1 MSDTLLTD
9 LYQLTMLQ
17 AYAARGSSTGSAVFE
32 LYARHLPPD
41 RGFLVVAG
49 LEQALDYLEHL
60 RFTTADV
67 DWLASTRRFSGAF
80 LETLADFRFRGDVW
94 AVPEGRVVFAG
105 EPWLRVEAALPEA
118 QFVESRLI
126 NLLHFSTLIATK
138 AARCV
143 LAAQGRPLADFGMR
157 RAHGADAA
165 LLAARAAVLSGFAA
179 TATVEAGR
187 RYGLPLV
194 GTMAHSYV
202 QALGDESAAF
212 QHYAATSPDA
222 TTVLIDTYDTGRAA
236 QTVAELVRSGMKIQA
251 VRIDSGDL
259 AAEAVKVRRILDE
272 GGASTVRIIASGNL
286 DELSIEALV
295 TSGAPIDSFG
305 VGTRLDTSADA
316 PTLDAVYKLQSYA
329 GEPCRKRSPGKETWP
344 GAKQVYR
351 HYDTHGRMCADQMAL
366 ADEPGVAGEPLLVCV
381 MRQGRRVDA
390 HPSVAQIAAQAQADL
405 ARLPMEARCLRAPQP
420 LQPVYSESIRALA
433 ASFDSRDRR

>member
-17 AYAARGSSTGSAVFE
+17 AYQARGTTGRAVFE

-49 LEQALDYLEHL
+49 LEPALEYLENL
-60 RFTTADV
+60 SFASQDV
-67 DWLASTRRFSGAF
+67 DWLASTGRFSDAF
-80 LETLADFRFRGDVW
+80 LHTLATFRFRGDVW

-126 NLLHFSTLIATK
+126 NVLHFSTLIATK

-143 LAAQGRPLADFGMR
+143 LAAQGRPLVDFGMR
-157 RAHGADAA
+157 RAHGAEAA
-165 LLAARAAVLSGFAA
+165 LLAARSAVLSGFAG

-187 RYGLPLV
+187 RYGLPLA

-202 QALGDESAAF
+202 QAIGDEPSAF
-212 QHYAATSPDA
+212 RHYAATFPHA
-222 TTVLIDTYDTGRAA
+222 TTLLIDTYDTARAA
-236 QTVAELVRSGMKIQA
+236 QTVADLVRSGVSVQA

-272 GGASTVRIIASGNL
+272 GGASTVRIIVSGNL
-286 DELSIEALV
+286 DEWSIEALV
-295 TSGAPIDSFG
+295 ASGAPIDSFG
-305 VGTRLDTSADA
+305 VGTRLDTSSDA
-316 PTLDAVYKLQSYA
+316 PTLDAVYKLQSYEGA
-329 GEPCRKRSPGKETWP
+329 PRRKRSPGKETWP

-351 HYDTHGRMCADQMAL
+351 HYDTDGHIDRDRLAL
-366 ADEPGVAGEPLLVCV
+366 ADEPSADCEPLLECV

-390 HPSVAQIAAQAQADL
+390 RPSVEQIAMRARADL
-405 ARLPMEARCLRAPQP
+405 ARLPLAAQRLRAPQS
-420 LQPVYSESIRALA
+420 LEPVYSEAIRALA
-433 ASFDSRDRR
+433 ASVDGGAL